1 MEKKDV
7 LAAITALKKDTKQR
21 KFVQSYD
28 LIIKLKDLDLKKNE
42 EQVDFYAMLAKPRGT
57 KTKVCAF
64 VGPEL
69 KDEAIRVCD
78 KVILQTEFAQYD
90 KKKAKQLAGQ
100 FDYFIAQANLMG
112 AVATTFGKILGPRN
126 KMPNPKAGCVVPPKG
141 SLEPLYNKLQQLLR
155 VSAKVQPQVQC
166 RIGKESCPD
175 DDVAENILA
184 VHNQLL
190 SHLPGGE
197 NNVQR
202 IYLKLTMG
210 KPLKVF

>member
-7 LAAITALKKDTKQR
+7 LTAIAALKKDNKQR

-28 LIIKLKDLDLKKNE
+28 LIIKLKDLDLKKTE
-42 EQVDFYAMLAKPRGT
+42 QQVDFYALLAKPRGV
-57 KTKVCAF
+57 KTTVCAF

-69 KDEAIRVCD
+69 KDEATRVCD
-78 KVILQTEFAQYD
+78 KVVLQSEFNQYD

-141 SLEPLYNKLQQLLR
+141 SLEQLYNKLQQTLR

-166 RIGKESCPD
+166 RVGKENCSD
-175 DDVAENILA
+175 DDIAENILA
-184 VHNQLL
+184 VHNQLV
-190 SHLPGGE
+190 SHLPNAE
-197 NNVQR
+197 NNIQR
-202 IYLKLTMG
+202 ISLKLTMG
-210 KPLKVF
+210 KLLKVF